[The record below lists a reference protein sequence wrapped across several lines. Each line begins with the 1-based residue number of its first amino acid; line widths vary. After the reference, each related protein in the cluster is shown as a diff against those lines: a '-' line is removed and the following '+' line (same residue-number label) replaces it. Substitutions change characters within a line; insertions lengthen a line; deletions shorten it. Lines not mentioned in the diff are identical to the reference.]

1 VAHSH
6 RTYQPRDT
14 EHSVL
19 HAVIREHLEPFVRE
33 VTDRGDQRRD
43 APARFR
49 GPPRCERPERC
60 GRNARDRRRQ
70 PHWPRGIAGKSIAGR
85 SGRPLASRWRPG
97 GDGARR
103 YCL

>member
-1 VAHSH
+1 MSNCRFFTSGAPSPRALPLGVAHSH

-19 HAVIREHLEPFVRE
+19 HAVIREYLEPFVRE

-70 PHWPRGIAGKSIAGR
+70 PH
-85 SGRPLASRWRPG
+85 
-97 GDGARR
+97 
-103 YCL
+103 